1 MTNQSEK
8 FCLKWKEYHKNIS
21 SSYQELR
28 QQPDISDVTLVCEE
42 DQSVEAHRIILT
54 ACSPFF
60 SSILTKNKH
69 SHPMIYMRGLKA
81 KDLVAIVDF
90 VYLGEANIFQED
102 LNDFLALADEL
113 QIKGLTG
120 SQSKKEEDIEN
131 HVRPKQKKQNNP
143 KPKEIPHSKQISEQN
158 HKTSDIFGQENQSLT
173 PLDEEKVGS
182 TSEIEITELKARLD
196 SMIERASHQDYK
208 FQCNVCGKTST
219 NNQTMTRHVET
230 HIEGLSY
237 PCNQCGK
244 VSRSSHG
251 LQVDNT
257 REHRK

>member
-1 MTNQSEK
+1 MERVSKEHIQLLSRIASATWHFRCDSCVWGRSIGWGSQNHPYSMQPILQQYTDKEQTLPSRDLHERAYSKGFGCYCGLCIPLRGKYISGRSEW
-8 FCLKWKEYHKNIS
+8 FPCSCWWA
-21 SSYQELR
+21 
-28 QQPDISDVTLVCEE
+28 PDK
-42 DQSVEAHRIILT
+42 R
-54 ACSPFF
+54 AC
-60 SSILTKNKH
+60 
-69 SHPMIYMRGLKA
+69 
-81 KDLVAIVDF
+81 D
-90 VYLGEANIFQED
+90 
-102 LNDFLALADEL
+102 
-113 QIKGLTG
+113 

-131 HVRPKQKKQNNP
+131 HVRPKQNNP
-143 KPKEIPHSKQISEQN
+143 KPGEISHSKQISKQN

-182 TSEIEITELKARLD
+182 TLEIEITELKARLD

-244 VSRSSHG
+244 VSSSSHG
-251 LQVDNT
+251 LQVHNT